1 MNHMI
6 FFFSDI
12 DGRSRRQSRL
22 IDSISLTLSL
32 RHNLIARPYRI
43 AHCQSGDEWPPAAA
57 PGGRL
62 APGSRAMS
70 RGWEALNHPV
80 TTVTML

>member
-12 DGRSRRQSRL
+12 DGRPRRQSRL
-22 IDSISLTLSL
+22 VDSISLTLSL

-43 AHCQSGDEWPPAAA
+43 AHCQSGDEWPPAA

-62 APGSRAMS
+62 APGTRAGC
-70 RGWEALNHPV
+70 RGREARDHWV
-80 TTVTML
+80 TTVTMV